1 MENKFLSVL
10 TSRKAWAATLAI
22 LTVFGVDA
30 VKDLSPDVLAGLV
43 ATVAGV
49 YMGSVAVEDGLS
61 ALAEGLMQLRQWWDK
76 TPPTEEVVTDE
87 TVVIVEG

>member
-1 MENKFLSVL
+1 MENKFLGVL
-10 TSRKAWAATLAI
+10 TSRKAWAAILSI

-30 VKDLSPDVLAGLV
+30 VKDLDAGILATLV

-61 ALAEGLMQLRQWWDK
+61 ALAEGLLSLRQWWEK
-76 TPPTEEVVTDE
+76 TPPTT
-87 TVVIVEG
+87 EG